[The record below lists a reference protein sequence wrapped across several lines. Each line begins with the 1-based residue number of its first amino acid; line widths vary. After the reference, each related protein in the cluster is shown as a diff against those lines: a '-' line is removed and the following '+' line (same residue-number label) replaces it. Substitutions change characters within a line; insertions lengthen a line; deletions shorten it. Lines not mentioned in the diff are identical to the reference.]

1 LAHPCTKR
9 RVKSRR
15 FSNVEAEEAA
25 GLLAGDEEI
34 EEMEDESWTKPVT
47 KSQSQKTKPRKRPSL
62 KDVLTPQSNLVL
74 LAYGMM
80 ALHSMAFDSLFPVF
94 LHHPEQDLV
103 DNPDVNL
110 PFKFTGG
117 FGLGMSESSL
127 QEESNLYGAD

>member
-62 KDVLTPQSNLVL
+62 KEVLTPQSNLVL

-103 DNPDVNL
+103 DNPDVKL

-117 FGLGMSESSL
+117 FGLGMIESSL
-127 QEESNLYGAD
+127 QKESNLYGAD